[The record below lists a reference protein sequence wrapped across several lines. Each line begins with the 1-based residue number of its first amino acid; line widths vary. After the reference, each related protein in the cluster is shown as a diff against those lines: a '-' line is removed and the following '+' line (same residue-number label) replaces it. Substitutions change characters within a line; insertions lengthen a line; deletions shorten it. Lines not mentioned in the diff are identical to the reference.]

1 MYNLCQ
7 QVQVTTGL
15 ILLLLLRF
23 QTDRALTHQLYHQV
37 MSHRMLHMLMSLLHT
52 AANHVHTRS
61 AGQCS
66 ARNIE
71 SIGAAADAALPLNP
85 QKVPSSPAGQSVC
98 SSRQVLSAKELP
110 PTVVNRAVESPTDTS
125 AATMSHRYQEHT
137 ACRQLFLPCQSP
149 RTCNVGNLSSAT
161 DVTAH
166 ADSSPV
172 SPSTSCSTCQPHRM
186 PSAYKLE
193 ATDCCAT
200 ESLVATAPP
209 VQQSRTVMQPAQSA
223 GRTADQQ
230 QQHVCWRIADMSSN
244 NWGEWSAVQ
253 PAVGALETGVAAE
266 PGQQQQHSGRPW
278 VPAIMSSSYQAE
290 GSGIHPTPGAVETG
304 VAASPGQQQQ
314 QQQHVS
320 QSSMTASVPSTH
332 QLAASVLQ
340 LQQEPTVVAKPAT
353 EKQHQASA
361 MQHDNFGL
369 QLMAWPSVDEQRQM
383 PQSVAAMAAWLL
395 QQPKL
400 LESVLDQL
408 EAVTAPQGDEPQEK
422 HVSRPLA
429 MSSWQRR

>member
-1 MYNLCQ
+1 
-7 QVQVTTGL
+7 
-15 ILLLLLRF
+15 
-23 QTDRALTHQLYHQV
+23 
-37 MSHRMLHMLMSLLHT
+37 MST
-52 AANHVHTRS
+52 QE
-61 AGQCS
+61 GQCQ
-66 ARNIE
+66 ACNIE
-71 SIGAAADAALPLNP
+71 SIGAAADAALPLEP
-85 QKVPSSPAGQSVC
+85 QKVPSSQAGQSVC

-110 PTVVNRAVESPTDTS
+110 LTAVNRAVASPTDTS
-125 AATMSHRYQEHT
+125 AATMSHQYQEHT

-161 DVTAH
+161 ADVTAH

-172 SPSTSCSTCQPHRM
+172 SPSAPCSTCQPHHM
-186 PSAYKLE
+186 PSAYKPG

-200 ESLVATAPP
+200 ESLVAAAPP

-230 QQHVCWRIADMSSN
+230 QQHVCWRIADMSST

-253 PAVGALETGVAAE
+253 PAAGALETGVAAE

-278 VPAIMSSSYQAE
+278 VPAILSSSYQAE

-304 VAASPGQQQQ
+304 VTAIPGQ

-320 QSSMTASVPSTH
+320 QSLMTASVPSTH

-340 LQQEPTVVAKPAT
+340 LQQEPTVVAKPTT
-353 EKQHQASA
+353 EKQHQASS
-361 MQHDNFGL
+361 MQHAGNFGL
-369 QLMAWPSVDEQRQM
+369 QLMAWPSVDEQQEM
-383 PQSVAAMAAWLL
+383 PQSALAMAAWLL

-408 EAVTAPQGDEPQEK
+408 EAVTASQGDEPQGK
-422 HVSRPLA
+422 HVSRLLT
-429 MSSWQRR
+429 MSSWQLR